1 MMRMMMNEQNK
12 NDILVA
18 LANGLNVEV
27 FDCDYQD
34 WKIVDNSISR
44 LSENGIY
51 RIVSQEQYEVFK

>member
-1 MMRMMMNEQNK
+1 MMNEQNK

-18 LANGLNVEV
+18 LSNGLKVEV

-51 RIVSQEQYEVFK
+51 RIVSQEQHEVFK

>member
-1 MMRMMMNEQNK
+1 MNEQNK

>member
-1 MMRMMMNEQNK
+1 MMTMNEQHK
-12 NDILVA
+12 NSDILVA
-18 LANGLNVEV
+18 LSNGLKVEV

-51 RIVSQEQYEVFK
+51 RIVSQKQQEVIK

>member
-1 MMRMMMNEQNK
+1 MMNEQNK

>member
-1 MMRMMMNEQNK
+1 MMMMNEQNK